1 MKEKMMHKAIKLPR
15 RPGCYLM
22 LNHEDQV
29 IYVGKAVD
37 LRNRVVTYFNNSKKN
52 SKTNILV
59 KYIKD
64 FYFILTSSESEAY
77 VLENNL
83 IKKYSPKYNI
93 RMRDDKSYPYIIVD
107 HSGPFPCLVYTRR
120 FKRSKDIEVFGP
132 FSVGSNISEILKI
145 INKSFRLRDCSLR
158 DFLSRKE
165 PCLLYQI
172 NQCTAPCL
180 SMISKKDY
188 LEDLNNA
195 LDFFRGNGKRSLK
208 ILEGKMRD
216 YAENEEFEKAS
227 FVRDSL
233 QLLEKFLDYTKE
245 KNVEIQELISKG
257 QKHIDIIAF
266 YEGEIEIDIAIFLL
280 RNGLL
285 IGQKNFHFS
294 SVDVDESVEEE
305 LLSFLLQY
313 YTKTLDE
320 TPQLILSP
328 FEDSMRKTFQK
339 VLDLEVEK
347 IGKKVKV
354 KGHLKK
360 YESLFKL
367 CKIQA
372 FENQK
377 MRMNKHESIVIGL
390 NKLKELLGLKE
401 RPTVLECYDVAIW
414 QGKSPTGAQIVFK
427 EGVPDKKSYRYYHLE
442 ERPEGNNDFAML
454 KEVLKRRLKYG
465 ELPDVLIVDGGK
477 GQANSFRDVLKDLN
491 INIPVIGHAKAKV
504 IKKNYLD
511 ESFEKTE
518 ERIFLPGR
526 SNPYF
531 LKKNM
536 PLFKI
541 MVRMRDE
548 AHRFSRKLH
557 HKEQNRNFFSSW
569 LDDIKGIGPKT
580 KKGILSHLA
589 CSLEDLSKMSTSE
602 MMQYLKVS
610 EKIAKK
616 IIEYLNLKYG

>member
-1 MKEKMMHKAIKLPR
+1 
-15 RPGCYLM
+15 
-22 LNHEDQV
+22 
-29 IYVGKAVD
+29 
-37 LRNRVVTYFNNSKKN
+37 
-52 SKTNILV
+52 
-59 KYIKD
+59 
-64 FYFILTSSESEAY
+64 
-77 VLENNL
+77 
-83 IKKYSPKYNI
+83 
-93 RMRDDKSYPYIIVD
+93 
-107 HSGPFPCLVYTRR
+107 
-120 FKRSKDIEVFGP
+120 
-132 FSVGSNISEILKI
+132 
-145 INKSFRLRDCSLR
+145 
-158 DFLSRKE
+158 
-165 PCLLYQI
+165 
-172 NQCTAPCL
+172 
-180 SMISKKDY
+180 
-188 LEDLNNA
+188 
-195 LDFFRGNGKRSLK
+195 
-208 ILEGKMRD
+208 
-216 YAENEEFEKAS
+216 
-227 FVRDSL
+227 
-233 QLLEKFLDYTKE
+233 
-245 KNVEIQELISKG
+245 
-257 QKHIDIIAF
+257 
-266 YEGEIEIDIAIFLL
+266 
-280 RNGLL
+280 
-285 IGQKNFHFS
+285 
-294 SVDVDESVEEE
+294 
-305 LLSFLLQY
+305 LQY